1 MSFCIISI
9 INGLIGVVG
18 ISVQGQHLTTAALV
32 MGFVSLTFA
41 FILLIIFSCLSC
53 CYSCCRCWT
62 EKAAK
67 KAVKTAK
74 SAAATTV
81 EMTNALI
88 KDKTTS
94 ADTCSVEELSGEIK
108 PKIKKEKVKHSYCWN
123 FFSHFAIPIFIFI
136 ILYSIFIFRAFKFG
150 DFWFFD

>member
-1 MSFCIISI
+1 MTFCIISI
-9 INGLIGVVG
+9 INGIIGVIG

-41 FILLIIFSCLSC
+41 FLLLIIFSCLSC

-88 KDKTTS
+88 KDKTT
-94 ADTCSVEELSGEIK
+94 ADTCSVEELASEIE

-136 ILYSIFIFRAFKFG
+136 ILYSLFIFGAIRFS
-150 DFWFFD
+150 WFFD